1 MPCPTGF
8 QFWRT
13 ENPARL
19 PGEREPCDPPT
30 ARKEQTVVAIFAPD
44 ISICTRG
51 VSAGAVASAA
61 YNSRAKM
68 ECERDGI
75 SYDYTR
81 SHIHER
87 LVCDLGIEAPEH
99 TPERLLDR
107 STLWNEVEQIEKR
120 ADAQLC
126 RKLMVPLPDELT
138 EKQNIELARRMI
150 ADRVAEGHIVD
161 AVIHCN
167 RNGTNMHLHM
177 LEPFREVDER
187 GFRPKSENVYLV
199 RDIAYEREAK
209 MNAQELKAAKE
220 RGEHWEKVYQY
231 KDGRQLTKE
240 QAEAAN
246 LDPIKDRK
254 HKHPEQETRYLNNW
268 NDRDRAEVW
277 REQWATRMNEA
288 LESAGRQE
296 RVDHRSYERQGVER
310 VPQVHEGYKV
320 RALEMQ
326 AERQAQEQGR
336 EYEPVT
342 DVRITN
348 REIAQHNIEREIMA
362 MQLRQLEQERKK
374 ALEREQQRQQELER
388 DRARERAARNRNSEL
403 RERVS
408 ELTARV
414 KSSRE
419 LLTSRI
425 SSLIQSIEAGTE
437 RLGRIAEQLQNLSI
451 DKLRERISSYARGTF
466 ERAREGT
473 EPLGDREQKARAR
486 AEYLGRENREKT
498 SRYREVREEKQA
510 ARSRNSELGARKG
523 ELEREISANKEI
535 GREVQA
541 SIKEIR
547 ATTQRLYKV
556 NKMKVNAAGLSFDG
570 TKFQKMDPEK
580 VREAQAKWNAAT
592 WGSRYLYD
600 TEPSQAQSM
609 ESSPE
614 HISRS
619 NDGPSL
625 SRSR

>member
-451 DKLRERISSYARGTF
+451 ERTVRLRIEFTSRLINSANESLATH
-466 ERAREGT
+466 EEHLS
-473 EPLGDREQKARAR
+473 E
-486 AEYLGRENREKT
+486 REK
-498 SRYREVREEKQA
+498 
-510 ARSRNSELGARKG
+510 ELNLLETENKR
-523 ELEREISANKEI
+523 LERELNTWDEKIGKKLADTAKYERKNKQLEAEI
-535 GREVQA
+535 A
-541 SIKEIR
+541 SLEHEKESLNEKLAQTKKSEER
-547 ATTQRLYKV
+547 YKRQL
-556 NKMKVNAAGLSFDG
+556 KRFELLLKDF
-570 TKFQKMDPEK
+570 TK
-580 VREAQAKWNAAT
+580 
-592 WGSRYLYD
+592 
-600 TEPSQAQSM
+600 
-609 ESSPE
+609 
-614 HISRS
+614 
-619 NDGPSL
+619 
-625 SRSR
+625 